1 MQSEAINRNYGESVA
16 YDLSRFDNRRI
27 VREALANEAVVT
39 PDMPRAHTRAKA
51 KTETKVKPF
60 IRLTPFSIVSYVVII
75 ALVLMIV
82 MNYMTLNEIAVDT
95 SRMQKELTQ
104 LESDGAKLLVE
115 YERAMNV
122 GDLAAKATAA
132 GMYSPGADQVGYV
145 DISRSD
151 KAIVHSTESE
161 SGFFENIEKFFLAVG
176 GYFE

>member
-51 KTETKVKPF
+51 EAKAKPF
-60 IRLTPFSIVSYVVII
+60 LRITPFTIVSYVVII

-95 SRMQKELTQ
+95 SRMQSELAQ

-151 KAIVHSTESE
+151 KVTVHSTESE
-161 SGFFENIEKFFLAVG
+161 GGFFENIEKFFLAVG
-176 GYFE
+176 GYFD